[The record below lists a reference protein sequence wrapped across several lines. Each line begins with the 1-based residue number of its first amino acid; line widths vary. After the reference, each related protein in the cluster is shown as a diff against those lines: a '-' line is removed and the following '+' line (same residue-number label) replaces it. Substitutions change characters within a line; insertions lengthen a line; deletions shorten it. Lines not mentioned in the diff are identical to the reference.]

1 MITRQAELSSENYTK
16 NNLRDMMAN
25 YVPLSLLPG
34 KFNIITDTTDFFRV
48 DYDNVVILED
58 RPYLIRN
65 NRREGRFGISD
76 QPKFWVKS
84 AIDLLSGDLKIIKLV
99 YHEKFNSKI
108 GDLTFDCFRSPKKE
122 ARILDLVKD
131 HPRFMHGF
139 SAHDSA
145 GNIIRIIDNIPGQSL
160 YDCIPSL
167 GENHEDYYYNH
178 FPAVLDDYIE
188 LVDAIKF
195 LHTHRE
201 KHGDIRKDHIIKD
214 KESGLCRW
222 IDFDFNFMHKE
233 SMFGYDLFGLGNILV
248 FLAGRGDITAREIR
262 RNNPSVFKSLAPQD
276 LNIIF
281 QNRVVNLKKI
291 YPYIPD
297 KLNIIFLYFSLEA
310 NIFYDNV
317 SQLLDDLCEARGM
330 I

>member
-1 MITRQAELSSENYTK
+1 MITKQLEHSSEKYTRS
-16 NNLRDMMAN
+16 NLRDMMAN

-34 KFNIITDTTDFFRV
+34 KFNIITDTTDFFRI
-48 DYDNVVILED
+48 DYDDVVILDD

-65 NRREGRFGISD
+65 NRREGRFGVSD

-99 YHEKFNSKI
+99 YHERFNSKV
-108 GDLTFDCFRSPKKE
+108 GSLTFDCFRSPKKE

-131 HPRFMHGF
+131 HPHFMHGF
-139 SAHDSA
+139 STHDSA
-145 GNIIRIIDNIPGQSL
+145 GNIIRILDNIQGQSL
-160 YDCIPSL
+160 YEYIPGL
-167 GENHEDYYYNH
+167 GKNHADYFNNY
-178 FPAVLDDYIE
+178 FPAVLDEYIE

-214 KESGLCRW
+214 KENGSCRW

-233 SMFGYDLFGLGNILV
+233 SMFGYDLFGLGNVLV
-248 FLAGRGDITAREIR
+248 FLAGRGDITARELKKS
-262 RNNPSVFKSLAPQD
+262 NPSVFNSLMPKD

-297 KLNIIFLYFSLEA
+297 KLNTIFLHFSLEA

-317 SQLLDDLCEARGM
+317 TQLLHDLCEAKEM